1 MNKKQLIDD
10 ILYESLNIDVIEL
23 QNAEDGKIIK
33 TIYSNNKIINSAIK
47 KHRFSFLREYND
59 TYIVRDEVYATYY
72 EDLFKLIEKE
82 NYTDADLE
90 LIAQDLNTESYS
102 ITKEF
107 IKKLSGYISND
118 IKQNLNDP
126 TRRSQS
132 NNEYKLI
139 ETKIDY
145 YDSYSKLEL
154 LIKQYDES
162 EPMNEFIR
170 WFNNNKELLLTDTQL
185 SYIDNDKVYDKVRSE
200 YSVNYKIQ
208 DRLNK
213 SSITPQTKEEAKE
226 KNILNKINTIES
238 ILDIEDPTQ
247 FIEEVKKKQSRAYIS
262 DAIIDY
268 VPANHRINFNK
279 NNITKDTLK
288 AYRKALFR
296 KIDELSRS

>member
-59 TYIVRDEVYATYY
+59 TDIVRDEVYATYY

-145 YDSYSKLEL
+145 YDSYSKLEVL
-154 LIKQYDES
+154 MKQYEES

-170 WFNNNKELLLTDTQL
+170 WFNDNKELLLTDTQL

-268 VPANHRINFNK
+268 VPVNHRINFNK

>member
-10 ILYESLNIDVIEL
+10 ILYESLSIDVIEL

-59 TYIVRDEVYATYY
+59 TDIVRDEVYATYY

-132 NNEYKLI
+132 HNEYKLI
-139 ETKIDY
+139 DTKIEY

-154 LIKQYDES
+154 LMNQYKES
-162 EPMNEFIR
+162 DPMNEFIK
-170 WFNNNKELLLTDTQL
+170 WFNDNKELLLTDTQL
-185 SYIDNDKVYDKVRSE
+185 SYINNNKVYDKVRSE

-208 DRLNK
+208 DRLSK